1 MGGLL
6 WRARAVCGH
15 FWLQAVAK
23 RRFFTTF
30 ANMKITIDS
39 AIPFIAG
46 VFEPYA
52 EVQYLAGERFDAESV
67 RDSDALIV
75 RTRTKCNAALL
86 DNSQVRLIATA
97 TIGYDHIDLDYC
109 RAHGIEV
116 ATAAGCNSRGVLQW
130 VAAAL
135 KSATE
140 RNGSKPCD
148 HRLGIVGVGNIGRL
162 VEEYALRW
170 GFEVVRCD
178 PPRKRAEGGDFR
190 SIDEVASTCN
200 IITFHVPLIREGED
214 RTVHLA
220 DEHFF
225 SQLRPN
231 TVILNASRGEV
242 VDNKEL
248 SRAISEGRCSAYL
261 DVWENEP
268 QINRT
273 LLAQVVASTPHI
285 AGYSAQGKANA
296 TAISVR
302 ALARAFNLPLMDF
315 YPAEVERIAPQTIG
329 WAEMCATIDRYCD
342 LATES
347 RALRE
352 HPDHFEQLRNEYRY
366 REEYF

>member
-1 MGGLL
+1 
-6 WRARAVCGH
+6 
-15 FWLQAVAK
+15 
-23 RRFFTTF
+23 
-30 ANMKITIDS
+30 MKITIDN

-86 DNSQVRLIATA
+86 DGSRVRLIATA

-109 RAHGIEV
+109 RARDIEV

-135 KSATE
+135 KSAIVH
-140 RNGSKPCD
+140 NGSQPSD

-162 VEEYALRW
+162 VEEYGRRW
-170 GFEVVRCD
+170 GFDVVCCD
-178 PPRKRAEGGDFR
+178 PPRARVEGGVFR
-190 SIDEVASTCN
+190 SIDEVAASCD
-200 IITFHVPLIREGED
+200 IITFHVPLIRTGED
-214 RTVHLA
+214 CTLHLA
-220 DEHFF
+220 NEQFF
-225 SQLRPN
+225 SQLQPN
-231 TVILNASRGEV
+231 AVILNASRGDV
-242 VDNKEL
+242 VDNAVL
-248 SRAISEGRCSAYL
+248 SRAIAEGRCAAYL

-273 LLAQVVASTPHI
+273 LLAQVVAATPHI

-296 TAISVR
+296 TAMSVQSV
-302 ALARAFNLPLMDF
+302 ARKFSLPLLDF
-315 YPAEVERIAPQTIG
+315 YPAEVERVAPQTIE
-329 WAEMCATIDRYCD
+329 WADMCATIDRYCD

>member
-1 MGGLL
+1 
-6 WRARAVCGH
+6 
-15 FWLQAVAK
+15 
-23 RRFFTTF
+23 
-30 ANMKITIDS
+30 MKITIDN

-86 DNSQVRLIATA
+86 DGSKVRLIATA

-109 RAHGIEV
+109 RAHNIEV

-135 KSATE
+135 RLLAE
-140 RNGSKPCD
+140 RQGWTPSER
-148 HRLGIVGVGNIGRL
+148 RLGIVGVGNIGRL
-162 VEEYALRW
+162 VEEYGRRW
-170 GFEVVRCD
+170 GFDVVCCD
-178 PPRKRAEGGDFR
+178 PPRARIEGGDFQT
-190 SIDEVASTCN
+190 IDEIASTCD

-214 RTVHLA
+214 CTVHLA
-220 DEHFF
+220 GEHFF
-225 SQLRPN
+225 SQIRPN
-231 TVILNASRGEV
+231 TIILNASRGEV
-242 VDNKEL
+242 VNNTL
-248 SRAISEGRCSAYL
+248 LRQAIAERRCTACL
-261 DVWENEP
+261 DVWEREP
-268 QINRT
+268 SIDRE
-273 LLAQVVASTPHI
+273 LLQMVEVATPHI

-296 TAISVR
+296 TAMSVQ
-302 ALARAFNLPLMDF
+302 AVARVFGLPLEEF
-315 YPAEVERIAPQTIG
+315 YPTEVKRVAPQTIE
-329 WAEMCATIDRYCD
+329 WADMCATIDHYCD

>member
-1 MGGLL
+1 
-6 WRARAVCGH
+6 
-15 FWLQAVAK
+15 
-23 RRFFTTF
+23 
-30 ANMKITIDS
+30 MKITIDS

-109 RAHGIEV
+109 RAHNIEV

-190 SIDEVASTCN
+190 SIDEVASTCD

-220 DEHFF
+220 NEQFF

-242 VDNKEL
+242 VDNEAL
-248 SRAISEGRCSAYL
+248 SRAISKGRCSAYL

-296 TAISVR
+296 TAMSVQSV
-302 ALARAFNLPLMDF
+302 ARAFNLPLMDF
-315 YPAEVERIAPQTIG
+315 YPAEVERVAPQTIE

>member
-1 MGGLL
+1 
-6 WRARAVCGH
+6 
-15 FWLQAVAK
+15 
-23 RRFFTTF
+23 
-30 ANMKITIDS
+30 MKITIDN

-86 DNSQVRLIATA
+86 DGSRVRLIATA

-109 RAHGIEV
+109 RARDIEV

-130 VAAAL
+130 IAAAL
-135 KSATE
+135 KSAIVH
-140 RNGSKPCD
+140 NGSQPSD

-162 VEEYALRW
+162 VEEYGRRW
-170 GFEVVRCD
+170 GFDVVCCD
-178 PPRKRAEGGDFR
+178 PPRARVEGGDFH
-190 SIDEVASTCN
+190 SIDEVAASCD
-200 IITFHVPLIREGED
+200 IITFHVPLIRTGED
-214 RTVHLA
+214 CTLHLA
-220 DEHFF
+220 NEQFF
-225 SQLRPN
+225 SQLQPN
-231 TVILNASRGEV
+231 AVILNASRGDV
-242 VDNKEL
+242 VDNAVL
-248 SRAISEGRCSAYL
+248 SRAIAEGRCAAYL

-273 LLAQVVASTPHI
+273 LLAQVVAATPHI

-296 TAISVR
+296 TAMSVQSV
-302 ALARAFNLPLMDF
+302 ARKFSLPLLDF
-315 YPAEVERIAPQTIG
+315 YPAEVKRVAPQTIE
-329 WAEMCATIDRYCD
+329 WADMCATIDRYCD

-352 HPDHFEQLRNEYRY
+352 HPDRFEQLRNEYRY

>member
-1 MGGLL
+1 
-6 WRARAVCGH
+6 
-15 FWLQAVAK
+15 
-23 RRFFTTF
+23 
-30 ANMKITIDS
+30 MKITIDN

-86 DNSQVRLIATA
+86 DGSRVHLIATA

-109 RAHGIEV
+109 RVRDIEV

-135 KSATE
+135 KSVIE
-140 RNGSKPCD
+140 RNGSQPND

-162 VEEYALRW
+162 VEEYGRRW
-170 GFEVVRCD
+170 GFDVVCCD
-178 PPRKRAEGGDFR
+178 PPRARVEGGDFR
-190 SIDEVASTCN
+190 SIDEVAASCD
-200 IITFHVPLIREGED
+200 IITFHVPLIRAGED
-214 RTVHLA
+214 CTLYLA
-220 DEHFF
+220 NERFF
-225 SQLRPN
+225 SQLQPN
-231 TVILNASRGEV
+231 TVIINASRGEV
-242 VDNKEL
+242 VDNAVL
-248 SRAISEGRCSAYL
+248 SQAIAEGRCAAYL

-273 LLAQVVASTPHI
+273 LLAQVVAATPHI

-296 TAISVR
+296 TAMSVQSV
-302 ALARAFNLPLMDF
+302 ARAFNLPLMDF
-315 YPAEVERIAPQTIG
+315 YPTEVERIAPQTIE
-329 WAEMCATIDRYCD
+329 WADMCATIDRYCD